1 MQLKFPKVLGAVV
14 LSALIPLTAK
24 AQQPQQKDST
34 AAATQPAAAA
44 PAADLDSYMGFYQ
57 GSAPGRGIMITVEDG
72 VLYGEPTGS
81 DKTQLILKAGTT
93 YFVGRKDSPGT
104 VTFKLGAD
112 GKPEALV
119 LKAPNG
125 QERTFPKFKG

>member
-1 MQLKFPKVLGAVV
+1 MKLKPSRLLGAVV
-14 LSALIPLTAK
+14 VSALIPLAAQ
-24 AQQPQQKDST
+24 AQQPQPPKDS
-34 AAATQPAAAA
+34 AAASAA
-44 PAADLDSYMGFYQ
+44 PAAVTSDLDSYMGFYQ

-72 VLYGEPTGS
+72 ALYGEPTGS
-81 DKTQLILKAGTT
+81 DKTPLILKSGTT

-112 GKPEALV
+112 GKPEALI
-119 LKAPNG
+119 LRAPNG